1 MTKIQETGDKV
12 LANVERVIVGKHLEV
27 RLALVALLCR
37 GHLLIEDVPGTGKT
51 VLAKAIARSLGG
63 SFRRIQFTPDLLPS
77 DVSGLSIYNQKTQEF
92 EFRPGPIFSQ
102 VVLADEINRA
112 TPKTQS
118 ALLEC
123 MEERQATIDGTT
135 YTMPDPF
142 LVIATQNPIEYE
154 GTFALPEAQLDRF
167 MLRLRLGYPQPIEEI
182 VILDEQKRTHP
193 LEDLEEVLTVDEL
206 REMQAAVREIYV
218 DSTLSDY
225 IVRLVNGTR
234 NHPDV
239 YLGAS
244 PRGSIALYRAGQ
256 ALAGLLGRD
265 YVIPDDIKALAEPA
279 LAHRLIIKTSSSIHD
294 VQAGQVVRELLEST
308 ADRRHPPDRRR
319 PDRAARRRPRSDD
332 RDERLTGS
340 TRRQKRKARSVIRKL
355 ELLVVAVILVVAAFS
370 TALPFLFY
378 LLYLA
383 ILVIGGS
390 YVLVRLG
397 LSDLEAGYAVSQ
409 LHGHVG
415 DRMRVTYTLRNT
427 SRMPEAV
434 ARDPQPDDA
443 ARRPAG
449 PGDHAG
455 RPEPSGRGSSGRRS
469 RAAATSGSSR
479 STSGP
484 VTRSASSRRRRRSG
498 RASASWSIRGSS
510 RCPAGA
516 CRRPPSR
523 AATPRP
529 CGPSRRRRWRPRC
542 GPTRRATR

>member
-1 MTKIQETGDKV
+1 MTKIQETGDRV
-12 LANVERVIVGKHLEV
+12 LANVERVIVGKHHEV

-51 VLAKAIARSLGG
+51 VLAKAIARSIGC

-135 YTMPDPF
+135 YQMPEPF

-167 MLRLRLGYPQPIEEI
+167 MLRLRLGYPQQIEEI
-182 VILDEQKRTHP
+182 VILDEQKRAHP
-193 LEDLEEVLTVDEL
+193 LDAIEEVLTVEDL

-218 DSTLSDY
+218 DSTVSDY

-244 PRGSIALYRAGQ
+244 PRGSIALYRSGQ

-265 YVIPDDIKALAEPA
+265 YVIPDDIKAIAEPA

-294 VQAGQVVRELLEST
+294 VQAAQVVREILDSTPIDGIRPTGGGPTEIRPTST
-308 ADRRHPPDRRR
+308 AI
-319 PDRAARRRPRSDD
+319 
-332 RDERLTGS
+332 
-340 TRRQKRKARSVIRKL
+340 Q
-355 ELLVVAVILVVAAFS
+355 
-370 TALPFLFY
+370 
-378 LLYLA
+378 
-383 ILVIGGS
+383 
-390 YVLVRLG
+390 
-397 LSDLEAGYAVSQ
+397 
-409 LHGHVG
+409 
-415 DRMRVTYTLRNT
+415 
-427 SRMPEAV
+427 
-434 ARDPQPDDA
+434 
-443 ARRPAG
+443 AG
-449 PGDHAG
+449 P
-455 RPEPSGRGSSGRRS
+455 
-469 RAAATSGSSR
+469 
-479 STSGP
+479 
-484 VTRSASSRRRRRSG
+484 SA
-498 RASASWSIRGSS
+498 
-510 RCPAGA
+510 
-516 CRRPPSR
+516 
-523 AATPRP
+523 
-529 CGPSRRRRWRPRC
+529 
-542 GPTRRATR
+542 